1 MLEGWPPSPGML
13 HNPPF
18 WIAGGCCWFLGEF
31 LGSPENESGIETTK
45 GDRVSKPPCFFH
57 SLTYGCEQPLAWTQ
71 KKNLDVS
78 AVMLAQNSV
87 SVVSFI
93 SFLIFPEHQRR
104 EVSNDRNNGSHLQL
118 GAESDPCHGAFGGN
132 IKVESCCES
141 WRFLIHWFWGAV
153 VCFESCESLSLRRCS
168 NLKLA
173 SEKKEWCTR
182 PPPCWSSML
191 NFPTV
196 SILILH

>member
-1 MLEGWPPSPGML
+1 MAPFTWDVTQPSLLNRWWMLLVFGGIPGIPREWIRDWNYQGGSGLQTTMFF
-13 HNPPF
+13 PF
-18 WIAGGCCWFLGEF
+18 VDLWMWA
-31 LGSPENESGIETTK
+31 TT
-45 GDRVSKPPCFFH
+45 G
-57 SLTYGCEQPLAWTQ
+57 LNT